1 MNCVLCQ
8 SDDFVTIS
16 EQDAKSSE
24 RLIISLCNNCG
35 LIFQTPIPTEE
46 ELSNYYSQ
54 NYRVDYK
61 KVYTPK
67 AKHIYRAAQTA
78 LQRIEFLHQ
87 AGIRHGSLCDIGAGG
102 GEFTYLAGKYG
113 FNSQGIEPNI
123 GYSEYA
129 KKEYQ
134 CEVNTGEI
142 NDINGKFDVV
152 TIFHVLEH
160 LPSPQKAFEKL
171 YQLLQPEGVLFV
183 EVPWIETNDASPN
196 NIYFKAHV
204 FYFASSSLIACASE
218 YFDVIKVD
226 TSSNLKILFKAKATP
241 TQRVLPSQSSVDTI
255 KKRISDKGWFEYLF
269 SGKGLIKPI
278 QKIKN
283 TLIESKVKN
292 LKGKEIIDKLFC
304 V

>member
-1 MNCVLCQ
+1 MNCILCQ
-8 SDDFVTIS
+8 SDDFETVS
-16 EQDAKSSE
+16 EQDSKSSE
-24 RLIISLCNNCG
+24 CLTISLCNNCG
-35 LIFQTPIPTEE
+35 LIFQNPIPTEE

-87 AGIRHGSLCDIGAGG
+87 AGVTKGTLCDVGAGG

-113 FNSQGIEPNI
+113 FIAQGIEPNI

-134 CEVNTGEI
+134 CEVSTGEI
-142 NDINGKFDVV
+142 NDIKGKFDII

-160 LPSPQKAFEKL
+160 LPSPIKAFETL
-171 YQLLQPEGVLFV
+171 YKLLQTDGILLV
-183 EVPWIETNDASPN
+183 EVPWIETNDASPH
-196 NIYFKAHV
+196 NIYFKAHI
-204 FYFASSSLIACASE
+204 FYFAVATLTACASE
-218 YFDVIKVD
+218 YFDVTKVD
-226 TSSNLKILFKAKATP
+226 THSNLKILFKAKANP
-241 TQRVLPSQSSVDTI
+241 TERMLPSQSSADTI
-255 KKRISDKGWFEYLF
+255 KKRISDKGWFEYLIN
-269 SGKGLIKPI
+269 GKGLIKPL
-278 QKIKN
+278 QKIRN
-283 TLIESKVKN
+283 ALIEGKVKN